1 MIAGQSIEQWSQ
13 DHPLI
18 QELIALTPATWFN
31 PAVCPTAEALPDVG
45 LTQLDV
51 ADASARLARFA
62 PYIAR
67 VFAQTAVTGGLIE
80 SPIRAVPHMQEALAK
95 RYDVTLPGQL
105 WLKLDSHLPISGSI
119 KARGGIYE
127 VLKHAED
134 LALEHGLLT
143 KGDDYTKLDS
153 EEVRA
158 FFRNYRIAV
167 GSTGNL
173 GLSIGIMGAKLG
185 FQVTVHMSADARQ
198 WKKDKLRASGVT
210 VVEYDSDYSAA
221 VAEGRKQADQDLTC
235 HFIDD
240 ENSKNL
246 FLGYAVAAERLK
258 PQLASAGIVVDA
270 QHPLFVY
277 LPCGVGGGP
286 GGVAFGLKLAFGD
299 AVHCIFAEPTHSP
312 CMMLGVYTG
321 LHDAVSV
328 QDFGIDNVTAADG
341 LAVGRP
347 SGFVGRAMQRL
358 VDGYFTVADEELY
371 ALLALLE
378 QEEGLRL
385 EPSALAGVP
394 GIARVLAQEQ
404 QAYRFRIQMDDATQR
419 NATHI
424 VWATGG
430 GMVPDDEMAAY
441 LSKGRQLLEVGREV
455 TS

>member
-1 MIAGQSIEQWSQ
+1 MIAGKSIEQWSQ
-13 DHPLI
+13 SHPLI
-18 QELIALTPATWFN
+18 QDLITLKPTDWFN
-31 PAVCPTAEALPDVG
+31 PATRPVAEALPDVG
-45 LTQLDV
+45 LTQADV
-51 ADASARLARFA
+51 ADASARLMRFS
-62 PYIAR
+62 PYIAS
-67 VFAQTAVTGGLIE
+67 VFAQTAAADGLIE
-80 SPIRAVPHMQEALAK
+80 STIRAVPRMQEALAK
-95 RYDVTLPGQL
+95 RYDITLPGKL

-134 LALEHGLLT
+134 LALANGLFNI
-143 KGDDYTKLDS
+143 GDDYSKLDS
-153 EEVRA
+153 EAARA

-173 GLSIGIMGAKLG
+173 GLSIGIMGATLG
-185 FQVTVHMSADARQ
+185 FQVTVHMSADARR
-198 WKKDKLRASGVT
+198 WKKDKLRAHGVT
-210 VVEYDSDYSAA
+210 VVEYESDYSAA
-221 VAEGRKQADQDLTC
+221 VAEGRKQANQDPTC

-258 PQLASAGIVVDA
+258 PQLAAAGIIVDA
-270 QHPLFVY
+270 EHPLFVY

-286 GGVAFGLKLAFGD
+286 GGIAFGLKLVFGD

-312 CMMLGVYTG
+312 CMLLGVYTG

-358 VDGYFTVADEELY
+358 IDGYFTVSDEELY
-371 ALLALLE
+371 TLLALLE
-378 QEEGLRL
+378 AEEDIRL
-385 EPSALAGVP
+385 EPSALAGLP
-394 GIARVLAQEQ
+394 GIALVLSTEQ
-404 QAYRFRIQMDDATQR
+404 QAYRLRIHMGTAAQS

-424 VWATGG
+424 AWATGG
-430 GMVPDDEMAAY
+430 SMVPEDEMTAY
-441 LSKGRQLLEVGREV
+441 LSKGRKGLCSSREIVG
-455 TS
+455 

>member
-167 GSTGNL
+167 GSTDRK
-173 GLSIGIMGAKLG
+173 S
-185 FQVTVHMSADARQ
+185 
-198 WKKDKLRASGVT
+198 
-210 VVEYDSDYSAA
+210 VV
-221 VAEGRKQADQDLTC
+221 
-235 HFIDD
+235 
-240 ENSKNL
+240 
-246 FLGYAVAAERLK
+246 
-258 PQLASAGIVVDA
+258 
-270 QHPLFVY
+270 
-277 LPCGVGGGP
+277 
-286 GGVAFGLKLAFGD
+286 
-299 AVHCIFAEPTHSP
+299 
-312 CMMLGVYTG
+312 
-321 LHDAVSV
+321 
-328 QDFGIDNVTAADG
+328 
-341 LAVGRP
+341 
-347 SGFVGRAMQRL
+347 
-358 VDGYFTVADEELY
+358 
-371 ALLALLE
+371 
-378 QEEGLRL
+378 
-385 EPSALAGVP
+385 
-394 GIARVLAQEQ
+394 
-404 QAYRFRIQMDDATQR
+404 
-419 NATHI
+419 
-424 VWATGG
+424 
-430 GMVPDDEMAAY
+430 
-441 LSKGRQLLEVGREV
+441 
-455 TS
+455 